1 MSVYEVDYYT
11 KPNGDQPIVN
21 WLDKLDKR
29 SRAGIMAKMQCLEE
43 HGLQLLG
50 TKMLKPIK
58 GESNLYELVGGL
70 RGQCRVI
77 VYYDKGDKNFVLFN
91 GFLKKR
97 RRETGQINEARDLLN
112 EYRSNK

>member
-1 MSVYEVDYYT
+1 LAAYEIHYYAR
-11 KPNGDQPIVN
+11 PNGDQPTVN

-58 GESNLYELVGGL
+58 GQSNLYELVGGL

-77 VYYDKGDKNFVLFN
+77 VYYDKEDNKFVLFN

-97 RRETGQINEARDLLN
+97 RREAGQISEARDLLN
-112 EYRSNK
+112 EYCSNK